1 MPRQLALEVLDSLN
15 AILFPPL
22 TKSHRILRDLVA
34 KGTFNEDMLQLE
46 SRDVR
51 HKHETEGEYRYLA
64 SKLRDLRDEIENP
77 TPRGRFERW
86 FERRIAQRYFMMAT
100 LGGLLVAILLGFLG
114 LAVGIFQ
121 AWVAY
126 MAWKSPVTAA

>member
-1 MPRQLALEVLDSLN
+1 LDSLN

-22 TKSHRILRDLVA
+22 TKSHEILRALVA
-34 KGTFNEDMLQLE
+34 KGTFNQDMLQLE
-46 SRDVR
+46 SRDIR

-64 SKLRDLRDEIENP
+64 SRLRELRDEIENP
-77 TPRGRFERW
+77 TPRGPLEQWFERW
-86 FERRIAQRYFMMAT
+86 AAQRYFMMAT
-100 LGGLLVAILLGFLG
+100 LGGLFVAIILGILG

-126 MAWKSPVTAA
+126 MAWKFPAGAS